1 MLAEEAAGNLF
12 GALWSRKIKPP
23 DKGGF
28 VDGNTRALFFVSH
41 DLPILISND
50 CGLRIAIDAA
60 CIDSDL
66 AAQSLQIFYRVERA
80 LDASP

>member
-1 MLAEEAAGNLF
+1 MLAEEAAENLF
-12 GALWSRKIKPP
+12 GALWTRKIKPP

-41 DLPILISND
+41 DLSILIGND

-60 CIDSDL
+60 CIDM
-66 AAQSLQIFYRVERA
+66 AC
-80 LDASP
+80 ASVMTPS